1 MELLMTTNEA
11 NELTAQLWRQ
21 RELLEMLLFKYEEE
35 RLLRTAGMT
44 RWLPHAAR
52 EIEVVTGRLG
62 TTSLATAV
70 AISSLGDSWGLP
82 PGALLRDLA
91 EGAPNPM
98 WAEIFSD
105 HLNAL
110 VEVIAEIREVRAQ
123 TSGTYLAN
131 GDVDHTEQT
140 ARLIDTV
147 L

>member
-1 MELLMTTNEA
+1 MTTHDA

-44 RWLPHAAR
+44 RWLAHAAR
-52 EIEVVTGRLG
+52 EIDVVTGRLG
-62 TTSLATAV
+62 KASLSTAV
-70 AISSLGDSWGLP
+70 AISSLGESWGLP
-82 PGALLRDLA
+82 RGALLRDLA

-98 WAEIFSD
+98 WAEIFTD
-105 HLNAL
+105 HLRAL
-110 VEVIAEIREVRAQ
+110 VDVITEIREVRAQ
-123 TSGTYLAN
+123 TNATYRAN
-131 GDVDHTEQT
+131 GGVDHTEQT